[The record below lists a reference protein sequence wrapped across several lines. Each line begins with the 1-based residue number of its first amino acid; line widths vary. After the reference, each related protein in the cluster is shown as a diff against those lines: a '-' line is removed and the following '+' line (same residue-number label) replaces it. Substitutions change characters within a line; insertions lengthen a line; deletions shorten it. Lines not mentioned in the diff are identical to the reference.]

1 MTKCVKILVVIMIT
15 VAIALT
21 SFFIMKKAYDE
32 SQKEIEE
39 ENKKAEESISNLTVI
54 NVSKMKELFSSNDTK
69 IIFVGSLTCPH
80 CTAIKPVINS
90 VVKDLNVTAYYLELS
105 TMTDEENKEYYSINE
120 FLKNNNSIPLVMAV
134 KNNEVID
141 SFVGEKDSKDVEE
154 FLKKNLNIE

>member
-1 MTKCVKILVVIMIT
+1 MTKGVKILVVIMIT

-21 SFFIMKKAYDE
+21 SFFVMKKAYDE
-32 SQKEIEE
+32 SQKEIKE

-90 VVKDLNVTAYYLELS
+90 VVKDLNVTVYYLELS
-105 TMTDEENKEYYSINE
+105 TMTDEENNEYYSINE

>member
-1 MTKCVKILVVIMIT
+1 MTKGVKILVVIIIT

-21 SFFIMKKAYDE
+21 SFFVMKKAYDE
-32 SQKEIEE
+32 SQKELEE
-39 ENKKAEESISNLTVI
+39 ENKKAAESISNLTVI

-90 VVKDLNVTAYYLELS
+90 VVKDLNVTVYYLELS
-105 TMTDEENKEYYSINE
+105 TMTDEENNEYYSINE

-134 KNNEVID
+134 KNNEVVD

>member
-1 MTKCVKILVVIMIT
+1 MTKSVKILVIIIIT

-21 SFFIMKKAYDE
+21 SFFVMKKAYDE
-32 SQKEIEE
+32 SQKELEE
-39 ENKKAEESISNLTVI
+39 ENRKAAESISNLTVI
-54 NVSKMKELFSSNDTK
+54 DVSKMKELFSSNDTK

-90 VVKDLNVTAYYLELS
+90 VVKDLNVTVYYLELS

-141 SFVGEKDSKDVEE
+141 SFVGEKNNKDVEE

>member
-1 MTKCVKILVVIMIT
+1 MTKGVKILVVIIIT

-21 SFFIMKKAYDE
+21 SFFVMKKAYDE
-32 SQKEIEE
+32 RQKEIEE

-90 VVKDLNVTAYYLELS
+90 VVKDLNVTVYYLELS
-105 TMTDEENKEYYSINE
+105 TMTDEENNEYYSINE

>member
-1 MTKCVKILVVIMIT
+1 MTKGVKILVVIMIT
-15 VAIALT
+15 VSIALT
-21 SFFIMKKAYDE
+21 SFFVMKKAYDE

-90 VVKDLNVTAYYLELS
+90 VVKDLNVTVYYLELS
-105 TMTDEENKEYYSINE
+105 TMTDEENNEYYSIN
-120 FLKNNNSIPLVMAV
+120 
-134 KNNEVID
+134 
-141 SFVGEKDSKDVEE
+141 
-154 FLKKNLNIE
+154 

>member
-1 MTKCVKILVVIMIT
+1 MTKGVKILVVIMIT

-21 SFFIMKKAYDE
+21 SFFVMKKAYDE
-32 SQKEIEE
+32 SQKELEE
-39 ENKKAEESISNLTVI
+39 ENKKAAESISNLTVI
-54 NVSKMKELFSSNDTK
+54 DVSKMKELFSSNDTK

-90 VVKDLNVTAYYLELS
+90 VVKDLNVTVYYLELS
-105 TMTDEENKEYYSINE
+105 TMTDEENTEYYSINE

>member
-1 MTKCVKILVVIMIT
+1 MTKGVKILVVIIIT

-21 SFFIMKKAYDE
+21 SFFVMKKAYDE
-32 SQKEIEE
+32 SQKELEE
-39 ENKKAEESISNLTVI
+39 ENKKAAESISNLTVI
-54 NVSKMKELFSSNDTK
+54 DVSKMKELFSSNDTK

-90 VVKDLNVTAYYLELS
+90 VVKDLNVTVYYLELS
-105 TMTDEENKEYYSINE
+105 TMTDEENTEYYSINE

-141 SFVGEKDSKDVEE
+141 SFVGEKDSKGVEE

>member
-1 MTKCVKILVVIMIT
+1 MTKGVKILVVIMIT

-21 SFFIMKKAYDE
+21 SFFVMKKAYDE

-39 ENKKAEESISNLTVI
+39 EDKKAEESISNLTII

-90 VVKDLNVTAYYLELS
+90 VVKDLNVTVYYLELS
-105 TMTDEENKEYYSINE
+105 TMTDEENNEYYSINE

-141 SFVGEKDSKDVEE
+141 SFVGEKDSKDIEE

>member
-1 MTKCVKILVVIMIT
+1 MTKGVKILVVIMIT

-21 SFFIMKKAYDE
+21 SFFVMKKAYDE

-90 VVKDLNVTAYYLELS
+90 VVKDLNVTVYYLELS
-105 TMTDEENKEYYSINE
+105 TMTDEENNEYNSINE

>member
-1 MTKCVKILVVIMIT
+1 MTKGVKILVVIMIT

-21 SFFIMKKAYDE
+21 SFFVMKKAYDE
-32 SQKEIEE
+32 SQKEIKE

>member
-1 MTKCVKILVVIMIT
+1 MTKGVKILVVIMIT

-21 SFFIMKKAYDE
+21 SFFVMKKAYDE

-90 VVKDLNVTAYYLELS
+90 VVKDLNVTVYYLELS
-105 TMTDEENKEYYSINE
+105 TMTDEENNEYYSINE

-134 KNNEVID
+134 KNNEVVD
-141 SFVGEKDSKDVEE
+141 SFVGEKDSKDIEE

>member
-1 MTKCVKILVVIMIT
+1 MTKGVKILVVIMIT

-21 SFFIMKKAYDE
+21 SFFVMKKAYDE

-90 VVKDLNVTAYYLELS
+90 VVKDLNVTVYYLELS
-105 TMTDEENKEYYSINE
+105 TMTDEENNEYYSINE

>member
-1 MTKCVKILVVIMIT
+1 MTKSVKILVIIIIT

-21 SFFIMKKAYDE
+21 SFFVMKKAYDE

-90 VVKDLNVTAYYLELS
+90 VVKDLNVTVYYLELS

>member
-1 MTKCVKILVVIMIT
+1 MTKGVKILVVIMIT

-21 SFFIMKKAYDE
+21 SFFVMKKAYDE

-39 ENKKAEESISNLTVI
+39 ENRKAEESISNLTVI
-54 NVSKMKELFSSNDTK
+54 NVSKMKELFFSNDTK

-90 VVKDLNVTAYYLELS
+90 VVKDLNVTVYYLELS
-105 TMTDEENKEYYSINE
+105 TMTDEENNEYYSINE

>member
-1 MTKCVKILVVIMIT
+1 MTKGVKILVVIIIT

-21 SFFIMKKAYDE
+21 SFFVMKKTYDE

-90 VVKDLNVTAYYLELS
+90 VVKDLNVTVYYLELS
-105 TMTDEENKEYYSINE
+105 TMTDEENNEYYSINE

-134 KNNEVID
+134 KNNGVID

>member
-1 MTKCVKILVVIMIT
+1 MTKGVKILVIIIIT

-21 SFFIMKKAYDE
+21 SFFVMKKAYDE

-90 VVKDLNVTAYYLELS
+90 VVKDLNVTVYYLELS
-105 TMTDEENKEYYSINE
+105 TMTDEENNEYYSINE

-154 FLKKNLNIE
+154 FLKKNLNVE

>member
-1 MTKCVKILVVIMIT
+1 MTKGVKILVIIIIT

-21 SFFIMKKAYDE
+21 SFFVMKKAYDE

-39 ENKKAEESISNLTVI
+39 ENKKASESISNLTVI

-80 CTAIKPVINS
+80 CTAIKPIINS
-90 VVKDLNVTAYYLELS
+90 VVEDLNVTVYYLELS
-105 TMTDEENKEYYSINE
+105 TMTDEENTEYYSINE

>member
-1 MTKCVKILVVIMIT
+1 MTKGVKILVVIMIT

-21 SFFIMKKAYDE
+21 SIFVMKKAYDE

-90 VVKDLNVTAYYLELS
+90 VVKDLNVTVYYLELS
-105 TMTDEENKEYYSINE
+105 TMTDEENNEYYSINE

-141 SFVGEKDSKDVEE
+141 SFVGEKDSKDIEE

>member
-1 MTKCVKILVVIMIT
+1 MTKDVKILVVIMIT

-21 SFFIMKKAYDE
+21 SFFVMKKAYDE

-90 VVKDLNVTAYYLELS
+90 VVKDLNVTVYYLELS

>member
-1 MTKCVKILVVIMIT
+1 MTKSVKILVIIIIT

-21 SFFIMKKAYDE
+21 SYFVMKKAYDE
-32 SQKEIEE
+32 SQKELEE
-39 ENKKAEESISNLTVI
+39 ENRKAAESISNLTVI
-54 NVSKMKELFSSNDTK
+54 DVSKMKELFSSNDTK

-90 VVKDLNVTAYYLELS
+90 VVKDLNVTVYYLELS
-105 TMTDEENKEYYSINE
+105 TMTYEENTEYYSINE

>member
-1 MTKCVKILVVIMIT
+1 MTKGVKILVVIMIT

-21 SFFIMKKAYDE
+21 SFFVMKKAYDE

-90 VVKDLNVTAYYLELS
+90 VVKDLNVTVYYLELS

-120 FLKNNNSIPLVMAV
+120 FLKNNNSISLVMAV

-141 SFVGEKDSKDVEE
+141 SFVGEKNSKDVEE

>member
-1 MTKCVKILVVIMIT
+1 MTKGVKILVVIMIT

-21 SFFIMKKAYDE
+21 SFFVMKKAYDE
-32 SQKEIEE
+32 SQKDIEE

-90 VVKDLNVTAYYLELS
+90 VVKDLNVTVYYLELS

-141 SFVGEKDSKDVEE
+141 SFVGEKDSKDVEK

>member
-1 MTKCVKILVVIMIT
+1 MTKGVKILVVIMIT

-21 SFFIMKKAYDE
+21 SFFVMKKAYDE

-90 VVKDLNVTAYYLELS
+90 VVKDLNVTVYYLELS
-105 TMTDEENKEYYSINE
+105 TMTDEENTEYYSINE

>member
-1 MTKCVKILVVIMIT
+1 MTKGVKILVVIMIT

-21 SFFIMKKAYDE
+21 SFFVMKKAYDE
-32 SQKEIEE
+32 SQKELEE
-39 ENKKAEESISNLTVI
+39 ENKKAAESISNLTVI
-54 NVSKMKELFSSNDTK
+54 DVSTMKELFSSNDTK

-90 VVKDLNVTAYYLELS
+90 VVKDLNVTVYYLELS
-105 TMTDEENKEYYSINE
+105 TMTDEENTEYYNINE

>member
-1 MTKCVKILVVIMIT
+1 MTKSVKILVIIIIT

-21 SFFIMKKAYDE
+21 SFFVMKKAYDE
-32 SQKEIEE
+32 SQKELEE
-39 ENKKAEESISNLTVI
+39 ENRKAAESVSNLTVI
-54 NVSKMKELFSSNDTK
+54 DVSKMKELFSSNDTK

-90 VVKDLNVTAYYLELS
+90 VVKDLNVTVYYLELS
-105 TMTDEENKEYYSINE
+105 TMTDEENNEYYSINE

>member
-1 MTKCVKILVVIMIT
+1 MTKSVKILVIIIIT

-21 SFFIMKKAYDE
+21 SFFVMKKAYDE
-32 SQKEIEE
+32 SQKELEE
-39 ENKKAEESISNLTVI
+39 ENRKAAESISNLTVI

-80 CTAIKPVINS
+80 CTAIKPIINS
-90 VVKDLNVTAYYLELS
+90 VVKDLNVTVYYLELS
-105 TMTDEENKEYYSINE
+105 TMTDEENTEYYSINE

>member
-1 MTKCVKILVVIMIT
+1 MTKGVKILVVIMIT

-21 SFFIMKKAYDE
+21 SFFVMKKAYDE

-80 CTAIKPVINS
+80 CTVIKPVINS
-90 VVKDLNVTAYYLELS
+90 VVKDLNVTVYYLELS
-105 TMTDEENKEYYSINE
+105 TMTDEENNEYYSINE

>member
-1 MTKCVKILVVIMIT
+1 MTKSVKILVIIIIT

-21 SFFIMKKAYDE
+21 SFFVMKKAYDE

-90 VVKDLNVTAYYLELS
+90 VVKDLNVTVYYLELS
-105 TMTDEENKEYYSINE
+105 TMTDEENNEYYSINE

-154 FLKKNLNIE
+154 FLKNNLNIE

>member
-1 MTKCVKILVVIMIT
+1 MTKGVKILVVIIIT

-21 SFFIMKKAYDE
+21 SFFVMKKAYDE

-90 VVKDLNVTAYYLELS
+90 VVQDLNVTVYYLELS

>member
-1 MTKCVKILVVIMIT
+1 MTKGVKILVVIMIT

-21 SFFIMKKAYDE
+21 SIFVMKKAYDE

-90 VVKDLNVTAYYLELS
+90 VVKDLNVTVYYLELS
-105 TMTDEENKEYYSINE
+105 TMTDEENNEYYSINE

-141 SFVGEKDSKDVEE
+141 SFVGEKDSKDVEK

>member
-1 MTKCVKILVVIMIT
+1 MIKGVKILVVIIIT

-21 SFFIMKKAYDE
+21 SFFVMKKAYDE

-54 NVSKMKELFSSNDTK
+54 NVSKMKELFFSNDTK

-90 VVKDLNVTAYYLELS
+90 VVKDLNVTVYYLELS
-105 TMTDEENKEYYSINE
+105 TMTDEENNEYYSINE

-141 SFVGEKDSKDVEE
+141 SFVGEKDSKDIEE

>member
-1 MTKCVKILVVIMIT
+1 MTKGVKILVVIMIT

-21 SFFIMKKAYDE
+21 SFFVMKKAYDE

-39 ENKKAEESISNLTVI
+39 KNKKAEESISNLTVI

-90 VVKDLNVTAYYLELS
+90 VVKDLNVTVYYLELS
-105 TMTDEENKEYYSINE
+105 TMTDEENNEYYSINE

>member
-1 MTKCVKILVVIMIT
+1 MTKGVKILVVIIIT

-21 SFFIMKKAYDE
+21 SFFVMKKAYDE

-54 NVSKMKELFSSNDTK
+54 NVSKMKALFSSNDTK

-90 VVKDLNVTAYYLELS
+90 VVKDLNVTVYYLELS
-105 TMTDEENKEYYSINE
+105 TMTDEENNEYYSINE

-141 SFVGEKDSKDVEE
+141 CFVGEKDSKDVEE

>member
-1 MTKCVKILVVIMIT
+1 MTKGVKILVVIIIT

-21 SFFIMKKAYDE
+21 SFFVMKKVYDE

-90 VVKDLNVTAYYLELS
+90 VVKDLNVTVYYLELS
-105 TMTDEENKEYYSINE
+105 TMTDEENNEYYSINE

>member
-1 MTKCVKILVVIMIT
+1 MTKGVKILVVIMIT

-21 SFFIMKKAYDE
+21 SFFVMKKAYDE

-90 VVKDLNVTAYYLELS
+90 VVKDLNVTVYYLELS
-105 TMTDEENKEYYSINE
+105 TMTDEENNEYYSINE

-141 SFVGEKDSKDVEE
+141 SFVGEKDSKDVEK

>member
-1 MTKCVKILVVIMIT
+1 MTKGVKILVVIIIT

-21 SFFIMKKAYDE
+21 SFFVMKKTYDE

-90 VVKDLNVTAYYLELS
+90 VVKDLNVTVYYLELS
-105 TMTDEENKEYYSINE
+105 TMTDEENNEYYSINE

>member
-1 MTKCVKILVVIMIT
+1 MTKGVKILVVIMIT

-21 SFFIMKKAYDE
+21 SFFVMKKAYDE
-32 SQKEIEE
+32 SQKELEE
-39 ENKKAEESISNLTVI
+39 ENKKAAESISNLTVI
-54 NVSKMKELFSSNDTK
+54 DVSKMKELFSSNDTK

-90 VVKDLNVTAYYLELS
+90 VVKDLNVTVYYLELS
-105 TMTDEENKEYYSINE
+105 TMTDEENNEYYSINE

>member
-1 MTKCVKILVVIMIT
+1 MTKGVKILVVIMIT

-21 SFFIMKKAYDE
+21 SFFVMKKAYDE

-80 CTAIKPVINS
+80 CTAIKPVIYS
-90 VVKDLNVTAYYLELS
+90 VVKDLNVTVYYLELS
-105 TMTDEENKEYYSINE
+105 TMTDEENNEYYSINE

>member
-1 MTKCVKILVVIMIT
+1 MTKGVKILVVIMIT

-21 SFFIMKKAYDE
+21 SFFVMKKAYDE

-39 ENKKAEESISNLTVI
+39 EDKKAEESISNLTII

-90 VVKDLNVTAYYLELS
+90 VVKDLNVTVYYLELS
-105 TMTDEENKEYYSINE
+105 TMTDEENNEYYSINE